1 MKIRNKDDLRLSYMI
16 LNTYKELIE
25 ECKNPEKVSEKIIEQ
40 KREIRAF
47 LKKKSS
53 GKIVKDYGIDGYV
66 ALIELPEELEK
77 LQEAEEYFE
86 ENEVIHAR
94 PSMYDCTG
102 QAFTTGFKVF
112 KRRNRFM
119 AYHSVGFDV

>member
-1 MKIRNKDDLRLSYMI
+1 MKIRNKEDLKLAYMI
-16 LNTYKELIE
+16 LSTYKELIE
-25 ECKNPEKVSEKIIEQ
+25 ECGNPEKVSEKIIEQ

-66 ALIELPEELEK
+66 VLIELPEELEN
-77 LQEAEEYFE
+77 LQDAEECFE
-86 ENEVIHAR
+86 ENEVVHAR

-102 QAFTTGFKVF
+102 QAFTVGFKVF